1 MEVLQQVIDVLEY
14 YVWEF
19 GFSIGDQTV
28 PLMVLGL
35 LGVGVFL
42 TFRLRFIQLRRF
54 AHGVAVT
61 SGIYDDPDEPGDVTH
76 FQALSTALSATVG
89 IGNIAGVAIAIHF
102 GGPGALFWMW
112 VTAVL
117 GMAVKFSEVTL
128 AQYYRQSEA
137 GEEEGLSKRLVGT
150 VSGGPMYYIEQGLGK
165 KWVPLA
171 IFSAGA
177 LLLTSFFTG
186 NAIQANT
193 VADVMTTEFAVPA
206 WIVGV
211 ATMTIV
217 GLVILGGIRRIGAV
231 TGILTPAMAVVY
243 VLGAFVILTLNYDQI
258 LPSLGR
264 IFTDAF
270 SPTAGVAG
278 TGTGAFLLTLM
289 WGVRR
294 GLFSN
299 EAGMGSAPIAH
310 AAAKTDEPVSE
321 GVVALLEPFI
331 DTIVICS
338 MTGLV
343 ILTTGAWGDPVPS
356 EFQLGSGDMS
366 FRQQVEGERYVET
379 TMPDEIRIEDGA
391 PVRSPEEGRLSWH
404 GYPIEAFYVTS
415 EHEQPFSGTINT
427 QQGTATGEDGEEY
440 TLLYGNAPETGAPL
454 TRLAFE
460 RGLSTFGSWG
470 GYIVLLSVLLFAI
483 STSISWSY
491 YGDRCANYLFGHQ
504 GILPYKVAFLA
515 LHFLGAIGALS
526 IVWTI
531 GDIGLGLTVFP
542 NLIALLLL
550 SGVVVKATKSYFER
564 EPWHENYEV
573 QRRIREEKRRAKEEG
588 E

>member
-1 MEVLQQVIDVLEY
+1 MDILEQIIDVLEF
-14 YVWEF
+14 YVWQF
-19 GFSIGDQTV
+19 GFSVGDQTV

-42 TFRLRFIQLRRF
+42 TFRLRFVQVRRF
-54 AHGVAVT
+54 AHGLAVT
-61 SGIYDDPDEPGDVTH
+61 SGIYDDPSEPGDVTH

-117 GMAVKFSEVTL
+117 GMAIKFSEVTL
-128 AQYYRQSEA
+128 AQYYRQTET
-137 GEEEGLSKRLVGT
+137 GEEGLSKRLVGT

-165 KWVPLA
+165 NWVPLA
-171 IFSAGA
+171 IFSAAA
-177 LLLTSFFTG
+177 LMATSFFTG

-193 VADVMTTEFAVPA
+193 VADVMTSEFAVPA
-206 WIVGV
+206 WAVGV
-211 ATMTIV
+211 ITMTIV

-231 TGILTPAMAVVY
+231 TGILTPAMAVIY
-243 VLGAFVILTLNYDQI
+243 VLAAFVILTLNYNQI

-264 IFTDAF
+264 IFADAF
-270 SPTAGVAG
+270 NPTAGVAG

-331 DTIVICS
+331 DTIVVCT

-356 EFQLGSGDMS
+356 EFNLSSGDMS
-366 FRQQVEGERYVET
+366 FREQVENERFVDSD
-379 TMPDEIRIEDGA
+379 MPDEIEVEDGQ
-391 PVRSPEEGRLSWH
+391 PLRSVEEGRLSWH
-404 GYPIEAFYVTS
+404 GYPIERFYVDAPQET
-415 EHEQPFSGTINT
+415 PFSGTIYTDEGRAVAANG
-427 QQGTATGEDGEEY
+427 QEY
-440 TLLYGNAPETGAPL
+440 TVLYGDAPETGAPL

-460 RGLSTFGSWG
+460 RGLETFGSWG
-470 GYIVLLSVLLFAI
+470 GYIVLISVLLFAI

-491 YGDRCANYLFGHQ
+491 YGDRCANYLFGHRA
-504 GILPYKVAFLA
+504 ILPYKIAFLV

-542 NLIALLLL
+542 NLIALVLL
-550 SGVVVKATKSYFER
+550 SGVVVKATNSYFSR
-564 EPWHENYEV
+564 EPWYENYEV
-573 QRRIREEKRRAKEEG
+573 QRRIREEQRQAEKQDE
-588 E
+588 